1 MTLKSLEK
9 LVDLA
14 RKKGTKKLVVAV
26 AEDDDVLSAV
36 SKAKENGF
44 IEPLLI
50 GDKNHIREA
59 AKKAGFDISAIEII
73 HEPVPANAC
82 SVAAHMIA
90 ERKAKIL
97 MKGMVSTYIL
107 MKAFLDKELGL
118 TKGNLLS
125 HVALFESPYYHKL
138 ICVTD
143 AAMNIA
149 PDVNEKVII
158 IQNAVELYHALGIS
172 MPKVGILAAVETV
185 NPKMEATIHAAIFK
199 AMNQRH
205 QITGCVIDGPFALDN
220 AVSAEAALHKNIISD
235 VAGDADILVAP
246 DINSGNILYKSLN
259 FLGGAVT
266 AAIITGGAV
275 PVVLTSRADSE
286 KSKFLSIALA
296 AALE

>member
-1 MTLKSLEK
+1 MMLKSLET

-36 SKAKENGF
+36 GKAYKKGI

-50 GDKNHIREA
+50 GNKNHIKQA
-59 AKKAGFDISAIEII
+59 AKTAGFDISAIEIV
-73 HEPVPANAC
+73 HEPLPVLAC
-82 SVAAHMIA
+82 SLAARMIA
-90 ERKAKIL
+90 DKKATIL
-97 MKGMVSTYIL
+97 MKGMVSTSIL

-125 HVALFESPYYHKL
+125 HVALFESPYYHKIL
-138 ICVTD
+138 CVTD

-149 PDVNEKVII
+149 PDVNEKVIL
-158 IQNAVELYHALGIS
+158 IQNAVDIYHALGIP

-185 NPKMEATIHAAIFK
+185 NPKMEATLHAAIFK
-199 AMNQRH
+199 AMNQRN
-205 QITGCVIDGPFALDN
+205 QITGCIIDGPFALDN

-235 VAGDADILVAP
+235 VAGDVDILLTP
-246 DINSGNILYKSLN
+246 DINSGNILYKALN

-266 AAIITGGAV
+266 AAIITGSAV

-296 AALE
+296 AALD